1 MNKAILSLLLA
12 VCILGMA
19 LIMLNDRLR
28 GPGVTP
34 PPADLAA
41 PATVDALP
49 AVVPPASPQA
59 AAPEAVRPAV
69 QPLDADEPPAP
80 LSAPQALPG
89 AAPQAT
95 TTQPPAMQTTA
106 QAERQAPAA
115 PRPEPMEQPR
125 PHTAA
130 QTAPKPAPTAK
141 AEAPK
146 PAPATTA
153 EAAKPAPAQ
162 QAITRFVIFSR
173 ETGATVRLV
182 GNRPLVYKPMQ
193 LTGPHRVVVDL
204 DGTWQIKAPGVP
216 KNPLV
221 TNVRIGKMGDRTR
234 VVIDLTAKPQKTR
247 YTLSKD
253 KRTLDIRVDQ

>member
-34 PPADLAA
+34 PPQTWPLR
-41 PATVDALP
+41 
-49 AVVPPASPQA
+49 PQSTRF
-59 AAPEAVRPAV
+59 RPSCRRRHRRL
-69 QPLDADEPPAP
+69 QPQRPCGRRCSHWTQTNPPAP

-146 PAPATTA
+146 PAPATKA

>member
-95 TTQPPAMQTTA
+95 TTQPP
-106 QAERQAPAA
+106 
-115 PRPEPMEQPR
+115 
-125 PHTAA
+125 
-130 QTAPKPAPTAK
+130 PTAK

-146 PAPATTA
+146 PAPATKA

>member
-130 QTAPKPAPTAK
+130 QTAPKPAP
-141 AEAPK
+141 
-146 PAPATTA
+146 ATKA

>member
-1 MNKAILSLLLA
+1 
-12 VCILGMA
+12 
-19 LIMLNDRLR
+19 
-28 GPGVTP
+28 
-34 PPADLAA
+34 
-41 PATVDALP
+41 
-49 AVVPPASPQA
+49 
-59 AAPEAVRPAV
+59 
-69 QPLDADEPPAP
+69 
-80 LSAPQALPG
+80 
-89 AAPQAT
+89 
-95 TTQPPAMQTTA
+95 MQTTA

-146 PAPATTA
+146 PAPATKA